1 MKIKKYEKSAMHL
14 SSMGFLRSEQENRIM
29 GEITV
34 WFREGTI
41 NYILGGQIGKK
52 SLIR

>member
-34 WFREGTI
+34 WFREGSI